1 MLALCLTFSPAAAQ
15 QPTGAAALGDLVEG
29 LGVNTR
35 VLMIGAHPDD
45 EDTNLIAWLAR
56 GRHVETAYLSL
67 TRGEGGQNLIG
78 DELGVALGQI
88 RTEEL
93 LAARRVDGGHQ
104 YFTRALDFG
113 FSKTY
118 AETAERWPKAVIL
131 RDVVSIIREFRPQVI
146 VSVWTGTPAD
156 GHGHHQYAGVI
167 AREAFIAA
175 ADPSYR
181 TPGQAPWAAAK
192 FYRSARGQPASAG
205 TVKFNVGEYDAL
217 LGRSYAE
224 LAAISRSQHL
234 SQGMGMVSP
243 LGAVIDAVRLDTSRV
258 GLTAATDTALFA
270 GIDTS
275 WARFADV
282 ERAKRPYLDSML
294 VEIRRLHDE
303 SRLARPDAMVP
314 GLARVVHLANYAG
327 GLNCHAYPL
336 AACNADAD
344 YGLAIQ
350 ATYERASRALLLAA
364 GVSVDAYASRERVA
378 AGDSVDVTV
387 ALYNR
392 GRRPVAMTYVQV
404 NVDTASTP
412 LLLDTVGVAP
422 DSTRRIT
429 RRAAVPSQT
438 TPWWLDHGIDT
449 VFSIYEFPPASRTAG
464 VPAEMLRGEDRL
476 QWSGAHAI
484 VSVAGTSVEVNAPIV
499 YRFGDPAFGE
509 RRRPLAGVPAIST
522 RLESSVEYARANAPF
537 DRDIRVEV
545 ASAWSRP
552 DTVRVELTLPPG
564 LRTDSAAR
572 LVVLPA
578 FGKTS
583 VVYRV
588 RGTLAPGAYG
598 ITASATD
605 RTGSYYQGY
614 TDVLYDHINP
624 VRFYQPPAIRLEAVD
639 VKVPA
644 NTHVAYLRG
653 VGDNVPAMLEQLG
666 LRVTAVSPEA
676 IATLDPALY
685 SALVIGPRAFEASD
699 AARAAMPS
707 VIGFAR
713 RGGTVVEQYQQIA
726 NQPGVLPY
734 PVTLARPADRVTDE
748 KAAVSVLRPDD
759 RLLNQPNQISAR
771 DFVDWVQERALYMPG
786 TFAPQWNALL
796 RMKDP
801 GEPTNDAA
809 ILVAPVGK
817 GTFVY
822 TTLSFFRQ
830 LPAGNPGAARLFVNL
845 LSAGQRTI
853 PNP

>member
-1 MLALCLTFSPAAAQ
+1 MLFLASSVAAAQ
-15 QPTGAAALGDLVEG
+15 QPMGAAALGDLVES

-56 GRHVETAYLSL
+56 RKHVETAYLSL

-118 AETAERWPKAVIL
+118 AETAERWPKAMIL
-131 RDVVSIIREFRPQVI
+131 RDVVSVIREFRPQVI

-175 ADPSYR
+175 ADSSFQ

-192 FYRSARGQPASAG
+192 FYRSARGQAAAAG
-205 TVKFNVGEYDAL
+205 TVKFNVGEFDPL
-217 LGRSYAE
+217 IGRSYAE
-224 LAAISRSQHL
+224 IAAISRSQHL

-243 LGAVIDAVRLDTSRV
+243 LGTVVDAVRLDTSRV
-258 GLTAATDTALFA
+258 GLTWATDTSLFG
-270 GIDTS
+270 GIDTT
-275 WARFADV
+275 WARFANV
-282 ERAKRPYLDSML
+282 EPAKRPYLDSML
-294 VEIRRLHDE
+294 VAIRRLQGE
-303 SRLARPDAMVP
+303 AGLAHPDAMVP
-314 GLARVVHLANYAG
+314 GLGRIVHLADYAG
-327 GLNCHAYPL
+327 GLNCHTSPL

-350 ATYERASRALLLAA
+350 STRDRASRALLLAA
-364 GVSVDAYASRERVA
+364 GVSVDAYAPREKVA

-392 GRRPVAMTYVQV
+392 GSRRVAISSVQTKI
-404 NVDTASTP
+404 DTAWTP
-412 LLLDTVGVAP
+412 VLIDSIRVAP
-422 DSTRRIT
+422 DSTARVTKRVL
-429 RRAAVPSQT
+429 VPNQATS
-438 TPWWLDHGIDT
+438 WWLTHGVDSA
-449 VFSIYEFPPASRTAG
+449 FSVYNFRQSTGSSAG
-464 VPAEMLRGEDRL
+464 RAPAEMLVGEDRL
-476 QWSGAHAI
+476 RWSGINAI
-484 VSVAGTSVEVNAPIV
+484 VSIDGTRVEYTGPIV

-509 RRRPLAGVPAIST
+509 RRRPLAGVPPISIHV
-522 RLESSVEYARANAPF
+522 ESAVEYARANTPF

-545 ASAWSRP
+545 SSAWSRP
-552 DTVRVELTLPPG
+552 DTVRVELALPAG
-564 LRTDSAAR
+564 LRADSAMR
-572 LVVLPA
+572 RVSLPA
-578 FGKTS
+578 FGKAS

-588 RGTLAPGAYG
+588 RGTLEPGSYR
-598 ITASATD
+598 ISASAAD
-605 RTGSYYQGY
+605 RAGSYDQGY
-614 TDVLYDHINP
+614 ADVLYDHINP
-624 VRFYQPPAIRLEAVD
+624 VRFYQTPAIRLEAVD
-639 VKVPA
+639 VQVPA

-653 VGDNVPAMLEQLG
+653 VGDNVQRMLEQLG
-666 LRVTAVSPEA
+666 LQVTAVSPEMV
-676 IATLDPALY
+676 ATLDPAMY

-699 AARAAMPS
+699 AARAATPS
-707 VIGFAR
+707 VVGFAR

-748 KAAVSVLRPDD
+748 TAAVSVLRPND
-759 RLLNQPNQISAR
+759 RVLNQPNRITMG
-771 DFVDWVQERALYMPG
+771 DFADWVQERALYMPA
-786 TFAPQWNALL
+786 TFAAQWNALL

-801 GEPTNDAA
+801 GEQPNDGA

-853 PNP
+853 PIP